1 MPNPFR
7 SEQDAF
13 RMLLA
18 FLAGAL
24 IVIAV
29 TLASEPVYGAVV
41 GVGLIGF
48 GAGKLWADFRHWQA
62 EGPAEDPPDA
72 DPRPPG

>member
-18 FLAGAL
+18 FLAGAVV
-24 IVIAV
+24 VIGV

-41 GVGLIGF
+41 GVGLLGF
-48 GAGKLWADFRHWQA
+48 GAGKLWSDFRHWQA
-62 EGPAEDPPDA
+62 EGAAEGPQDA
-72 DPRPPG
+72 SP